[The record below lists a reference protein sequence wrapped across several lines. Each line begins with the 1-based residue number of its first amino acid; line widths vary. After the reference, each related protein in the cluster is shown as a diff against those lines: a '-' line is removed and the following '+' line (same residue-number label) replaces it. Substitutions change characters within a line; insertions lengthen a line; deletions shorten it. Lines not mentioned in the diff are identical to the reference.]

1 MISPLSVLLFIIIVV
16 TSKVLPL
23 VLLRASAQGARG
35 VGVHVDIRSVA
46 QIRGLKGRSQDSLTN
61 SSLGDGARIK
71 RLGEKTLLRK
81 QKKKHVFPPEPNQT
95 ICHVSTNWFPLH
107 LGRTWRV
114 TEPQVSQGRVW
125 DGGEGLCCTALAR
138 HPGGPAPRAWTVK
151 HFITAASIVSRA
163 AELQLLGQ
171 PVQHHGHLQG
181 LLEVV

>member
-81 QKKKHVFPPEPNQT
+81 QKKNMFSPQSQT
-95 ICHVSTNWFPLH
+95 KPFVTLVQTGFHFT
-107 LGRTWRV
+107 LGVLGESQSLRFLKAVYGMGVRGCVVLRWRV
-114 TEPQVSQGRVW
+114 TLEV
-125 DGGEGLCCTALAR
+125 R
-138 HPGGPAPRAWTVK
+138 HPEPGLSNTSSLLLPSSP
-151 HFITAASIVSRA
+151 
-163 AELQLLGQ
+163 ELQNSSCWAN
-171 PVQHHGHLQG
+171 PSNTMAIFRAC
-181 LLEVV
+181 